1 MNVNEIISKINTIN
15 LQSEEDLQE
24 VESVLTEMDN
34 ALIEPLFR
42 LLERHPHFN
51 FGNPGRVVH
60 YLEKLDNNTY
70 APFLY
75 ASIRR
80 VPTEYNIWMLNRFLN
95 SLDTSEKSEGIVILE
110 ETLQKDIDEGLRE
123 WVIECLDEQKEE

>member
-1 MNVNEIISKINTIN
+1 MNVNEIISRINKMN

-24 VESVLTEMDN
+24 VESVLTEMDD

-42 LLERHPHFN
+42 LLERYPHFN
-51 FGNPGRVVH
+51 FGNPGRIIH
-60 YLEKLDNNTY
+60 YLEKFDNNTY
-70 APFLY
+70 APLLY

-110 ETLQKDIDEGLRE
+110 ETLKKDIDEGLRE
-123 WVIECLDEQKEE
+123 GVNECLDEQKEE

>member
-1 MNVNEIISKINTIN
+1 MNVNEIISKINNMN

-51 FGNPGRVVH
+51 FGNPGR
-60 YLEKLDNNTY
+60 
-70 APFLY
+70 
-75 ASIRR
+75 
-80 VPTEYNIWMLNRFLN
+80 IWKNLIIILMLLFYML
-95 SLDTSEKSEGIVILE
+95 LFV
-110 ETLQKDIDEGLRE
+110 
-123 WVIECLDEQKEE
+123 ECLLNIIYGCLTDS

>member
-1 MNVNEIISKINTIN
+1 MNVNEIISKINNMN
-15 LQSEEDLQE
+15 LQSEGDLQE

-60 YLEKLDNNTY
+60 YLEKFDDGTY
-70 APFLY
+70 LHFY
-75 ASIRR
+75 
-80 VPTEYNIWMLNRFLN
+80 MLLF
-95 SLDTSEKSEGIVILE
+95 
-110 ETLQKDIDEGLRE
+110 
-123 WVIECLDEQKEE
+123 IECLLNIIYGCLTDS

>member
-1 MNVNEIISKINTIN
+1 MNVNEIISKINKMN
-15 LQSEEDLQE
+15 FQSEEDLQE
-24 VESVLTEMDN
+24 VESVLTEMDD

-42 LLERHPHFN
+42 LFERYPYFN
-51 FGNPGRVVH
+51 FGNPGRIVH
-60 YLEKLDNNTY
+60 YLEKFDNNTY
-70 APFLY
+70 APLLY

-110 ETLQKDIDEGLRE
+110 ETLKKDIDEGLRE
-123 WVIECLDEQKEE
+123 WVNECLDEQKEE

>member
-1 MNVNEIISKINTIN
+1 MNVNEIISKINKMN
-15 LQSEEDLQE
+15 LQFEEDLQE
-24 VESVLTEMDN
+24 VESVLTEMDD

-42 LLERHPHFN
+42 LFERYPHFN
-51 FGNPGRVVH
+51 FGNPGRIVH
-60 YLEKLDNNTY
+60 YLEKIDNNTY
-70 APFLY
+70 APLLY

-110 ETLQKDIDEGLRE
+110 ETLKKDIDEGLRE
-123 WVIECLDEQKEE
+123 WVNECLDEQKEE

>member
-1 MNVNEIISKINTIN
+1 MNVNEIISKINDMN

-51 FGNPGRVVH
+51 FGNPGRIVH
-60 YLEKLDNNTY
+60 YLEKFDNNTY

-80 VPTEYNIWMLNRFLN
+80 VPTEYNIWMLNRKQTNIPLCC
-95 SLDTSEKSEGIVILE
+95 IVVP
-110 ETLQKDIDEGLRE
+110 TGG
-123 WVIECLDEQKEE
+123 CLAEQLPYNL

>member
-1 MNVNEIISKINTIN
+1 MNVNKIISKINDMN

-51 FGNPGRVVH
+51 FGDR
-60 YLEKLDNNTY
+60 KST
-70 APFLY
+70 
-75 ASIRR
+75 R
-80 VPTEYNIWMLNRFLN
+80 LN
-95 SLDTSEKSEGIVILE
+95 SSHTDSS
-110 ETLQKDIDEGLRE
+110 RMPSSA
-123 WVIECLDEQKEE
+123 

>member
-1 MNVNEIISKINTIN
+1 MNVNEIISKINDMN

-42 LLERHPHFN
+42 CLKDTHISTLESRSYSPL
-51 FGNPGRVVH
+51 FGKICN
-60 YLEKLDNNTY
+60 YTY

-95 SLDTSEKSEGIVILE
+95 SLDTSGKSEGIVILE
-110 ETLQKDIDEGLRE
+110 ETSQKDIDEGLRE
-123 WVIECLDEQKEE
+123 WVNECLDEQKEE

>member
-1 MNVNEIISKINTIN
+1 MN

-60 YLEKLDNNTY
+60 YLEKFDDGTY

-75 ASIRR
+75 ASIHR

-95 SLDTSEKSEGIVILE
+95 SLDTSEKSEGIAILE

-123 WVIECLDEQKEE
+123 WVNECLDEQKEE

>member
-1 MNVNEIISKINTIN
+1 MNVNEIISKINDMN

-70 APFLY
+70 ALFY
-75 ASIRR
+75 
-80 VPTEYNIWMLNRFLN
+80 MLLF
-95 SLDTSEKSEGIVILE
+95 V
-110 ETLQKDIDEGLRE
+110 
-123 WVIECLDEQKEE
+123 ECLQNIIYGCLTDS

>member
-1 MNVNEIISKINTIN
+1 M
-15 LQSEEDLQE
+15 
-24 VESVLTEMDN
+24 
-34 ALIEPLFR
+34 
-42 LLERHPHFN
+42 LL
-51 FGNPGRVVH
+51 
-60 YLEKLDNNTY
+60 
-70 APFLY
+70 FLY

-123 WVIECLDEQKEE
+123 WVNECLDEQKEE

>member
-1 MNVNEIISKINTIN
+1 M
-15 LQSEEDLQE
+15 QE
-24 VESVLTEMDN
+24 VESVLTETDDT
-34 ALIEPLFR
+34 LIEPLFR
-42 LLERHPHFN
+42 LLERHPHFD
-51 FGNPGRVVH
+51 FGNPGRIVH
-60 YLEKLDNNTY
+60 YLEKFDNNTY
-70 APFLY
+70 APLLY

-123 WVIECLDEQKEE
+123 WVNECLDEQKEE

>member
-1 MNVNEIISKINTIN
+1 MNVNEIISKINDMN

-60 YLEKLDNNTY
+60 YLEKLDNNIY
-70 APFLY
+70 
-75 ASIRR
+75 
-80 VPTEYNIWMLNRFLN
+80 MLLF
-95 SLDTSEKSEGIVILE
+95 V
-110 ETLQKDIDEGLRE
+110 
-123 WVIECLDEQKEE
+123 ECLLNIIYGCLTDS

>member
-1 MNVNEIISKINTIN
+1 MNVNEIISKINKMN

-24 VESVLTEMDN
+24 VESVLTE
-34 ALIEPLFR
+34 PLFR
-42 LLERHPHFN
+42 LFERYPHFN
-51 FGNPGRVVH
+51 FGNPGRIVH
-60 YLEKLDNNTY
+60 YLEKFDNNTY
-70 APFLY
+70 APLLY

-110 ETLQKDIDEGLRE
+110 ETLKKDIDEGLRE
-123 WVIECLDEQKEE
+123 WVNECLDEQKEE

>member
-1 MNVNEIISKINTIN
+1 MNVNEIISKINKMN

-24 VESVLTEMDN
+24 IESVLTETDDT
-34 ALIEPLFR
+34 LIEPLFR
-42 LLERHPHFN
+42 LLERHPHFD
-51 FGNPGRVVH
+51 FGNPGRIVH
-60 YLEKLDNNTY
+60 YLEKFDNNTY
-70 APFLY
+70 APLLY

-95 SLDTSEKSEGIVILE
+95 SLDISEKSEGIVILE

-123 WVIECLDEQKEE
+123 WVNECLDEQKEE

>member
-1 MNVNEIISKINTIN
+1 MNVNEIISKINNMN
-15 LQSEEDLQE
+15 LQSEKDLQE

-60 YLEKLDNNTY
+60 YLEKFDDGTY
-70 APFLY
+70 A
-75 ASIRR
+75 
-80 VPTEYNIWMLNRFLN
+80 PTEYNIWMLNRFLN
-95 SLDTSEKSEGIVILE
+95 SLDTSEKSEGIAILE

-123 WVIECLDEQKEE
+123 WVNECLDEQKEE

>member
-1 MNVNEIISKINTIN
+1 MS
-15 LQSEEDLQE
+15 L
-24 VESVLTEMDN
+24 
-34 ALIEPLFR
+34 
-42 LLERHPHFN
+42 
-51 FGNPGRVVH
+51 
-60 YLEKLDNNTY
+60 Y
-70 APFLY
+70 LY

-123 WVIECLDEQKEE
+123 WVNECLDEQKEE

>member
-1 MNVNEIISKINTIN
+1 MNVNEIISKINKMN

-24 VESVLTEMDN
+24 VESVLTEMDD

-42 LLERHPHFN
+42 LLERYPHFN
-51 FGNPGRVVH
+51 FGNPGHIIH
-60 YLEKLDNNTY
+60 YLEKFDNNTY
-70 APFLY
+70 APLLY
-75 ASIRR
+75 ASICR

-110 ETLQKDIDEGLRE
+110 ETLKKDIDEGLRE
-123 WVIECLDEQKEE
+123 WVNECLDEQKEE

>member
-1 MNVNEIISKINTIN
+1 MNVNEIISKINKMN

-24 VESVLTEMDN
+24 VESVLTEMDD

-42 LLERHPHFN
+42 LLE
-51 FGNPGRVVH
+51 
-60 YLEKLDNNTY
+60 
-70 APFLY
+70 
-75 ASIRR
+75 R

-123 WVIECLDEQKEE
+123 WVNECLDEQKEE

>member
-1 MNVNEIISKINTIN
+1 MNVNEIISKINNMN

-24 VESVLTEMDN
+24 VESVLTEMDD

-42 LLERHPHFN
+42 LLERYPQFN
-51 FGNPGRVVH
+51 FGNPGRIVH
-60 YLEKLDNNTY
+60 YLEKFDNNTY
-70 APFLY
+70 APLLY

-123 WVIECLDEQKEE
+123 WVNECLDEQKEE